1 MQQVREYPPED
12 TWEEQA
18 MRILVTGADQPLGRE
33 VALHLSRS
41 HDVRATGFSPTSAAD
56 LGEFAYYQAD
66 LRSEEAVRPLVAD
79 TDAVIHVAEFDAP
92 IGNSPEAEI
101 EALDR
106 AGRGTYVLCD
116 EARNAGVD
124 RVIVAG
130 SLEVFDAYPDN
141 YLIDEQWKP
150 RPMPDA
156 RHMVPFLCETSARE
170 FPREGGIRGVCLRF
184 APIGQDPELNTR
196 LQDALHA
203 VDCALDLE
211 FREAG
216 YRWYVFHIASSQRF
230 LPRDARLILGFGPQE
245 VE

>member
-1 MQQVREYPPED
+1 
-12 TWEEQA
+12 
-18 MRILVTGADQPLGRE
+18 MRILVTGADQTLGRE

-41 HDVRATGFSPTSAAD
+41 HDVRATGFSPPPEAD
-56 LGEFAYYQAD
+56 PGELTYHQVD
-66 LRSEEAVRPLVAD
+66 LRSGEAVRPLVAD
-79 TDAVIHVAEFDAP
+79 TDAVVHVAEFDAP
-92 IGNSPEAEI
+92 IGDSPEAEVD
-101 EALDR
+101 ALDR
-106 AGRGTYVLCD
+106 AARGTYVLCA

-124 RVIVAG
+124 RIIVAG

-150 RPMPDA
+150 RPLPDA
-156 RHMVPFLCETSARE
+156 RHMVPFLCETSTRE
-170 FPREGGIRGVCLRF
+170 FPREGGIRGVCLRL
-184 APIGQDPELNTR
+184 APIGRDPELNTR

-216 YRWYVFHIASSQRF
+216 YRWYVFHIASSPRF
-230 LPRDARLILGFGPQE
+230 LPRDARLILGFVPQE